1 MVALRE
7 EEKRGQ
13 RRKVWITEEGIARV
27 DGRGTQSQGS
37 NKMISS
43 TTVTTP
49 LMRKNRGGGENR
61 GLRIRGRDRG
71 S

>member
-13 RRKVWITEEGIARV
+13 RRKVWITEEGIARG
-27 DGRGTQSQGS
+27 DGRGIQSQGN

-49 LMRKNRGGGENR
+49 LMRKKTEEVEKTE
-61 GLRIRGRDRG
+61 D
-71 S
+71 